1 MVDELPPLGA
11 CSPFVLFL
19 KKKIIRK
26 LVEVEARKS
35 VARKSVARR
44 RRAGKIVGE
53 RDGVKRFVDVAI
65 LHGKC

>member
-35 VARKSVARR
+35 VARR